1 LASAGFAIAENRVPE
16 PASMGLVGAG
26 PLGLGLMAPRKTLQ
40 RMIFA
45 GGAKLVS
52 SQNVTALATAPV
64 SKKSLI

>member
-1 LASAGFAIAENRVPE
+1 
-16 PASMGLVGAG
+16 MGLVGAG